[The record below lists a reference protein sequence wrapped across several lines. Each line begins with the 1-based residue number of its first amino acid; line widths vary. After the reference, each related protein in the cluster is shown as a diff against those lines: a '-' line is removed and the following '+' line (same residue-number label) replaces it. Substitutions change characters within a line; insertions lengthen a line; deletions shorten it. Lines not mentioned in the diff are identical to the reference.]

1 VTLILERASAS
12 RASGEW
18 NDDDYD
24 VLALRPSRA
33 PHADNSISPKPATKR
48 FLIFRIELLILVD
61 DLSTHRTSPQ
71 GKMEEGYQVPA
82 KPYVK
87 QFTQFDAR

>member
-24 VLALRPSRA
+24 VLADGVVVGCIMRA
-33 PHADNSISPKPATKR
+33 AA
-48 FLIFRIELLILVD
+48 
-61 DLSTHRTSPQ
+61 SPQ
-71 GKMEEGYQVPA
+71 GSLRMRPLLYDHHERHTPTTALAQSQRRNA
-82 KPYVK
+82 
-87 QFTQFDAR
+87 F